1 MKELLQKYVFDK
13 YSKEGNVGIFF
24 SWFDKNWTQ
33 IFSNWVFQ
41 TQETLESVLENI
53 YDWIIAEHEQNIN
66 MIAVD
71 VISEKEELT
80 NPNDILSTDIKN
92 YWFLLV
98 SLNDESSWII
108 LPNTS
113 WVADAKNSL
122 SLIKQKYELSWNV
135 SIYRF
140 KTDRFVIRKE

>member
-24 SWFDKNWTQ
+24 SGFDKNGTQ
-33 IFSNWVFQ
+33 IFSNGVFQ

-53 YDWIIAEHEQNIN
+53 YDGIIAEHEQNIN

-92 YWFLLV
+92 YGFLLV
-98 SLNDESSWII
+98 SLNDESSGII

-113 WVADAKNSL
+113 GVADAKNSL
-122 SLIKQKYELSWNV
+122 SLIKQKYELSGNV